1 VSGCDLNGLGVL
13 VTRPAGQAG
22 PLAAS
27 IRQMRGKPTFFPG
40 VVIEAVEHGRLASA
54 LSSMT
59 PMDLAIFV
67 SPTAARL
74 GVPPLIEKFGSLD
87 GLRVAAV
94 GRTTAA
100 ELEKLGL
107 TDIIVPDSSS
117 GGEALAGCLQLGQ
130 LANRKV
136 LLVRGEGGNDVLETA
151 LRKRGANV
159 WLFEC
164 YRRCL
169 PGADFG
175 AVEPL
180 LRDGRI
186 GAWMATS
193 GEILDNL
200 LRLAGEHAALLRNT
214 PLFVNHPQVAVR
226 AFSQAVKVIFV
237 TSGGDAGLSAGLC
250 TWFCEPRASMS

>member
-1 VSGCDLNGLGVL
+1 MSGCELNGVGVL
-13 VTRPAGQAG
+13 VTRPAGQAAS
-22 PLAAS
+22 LAAS
-27 IRQMRGKPTFFPG
+27 IRRMGGTPTLFPG
-40 VVIEAVEHGRLASA
+40 VQIEAVEPAKLASA
-54 LSSMT
+54 LSSLT
-59 PMDLAIFV
+59 LIDLAIFV

-74 GVPPLIEKFGSLD
+74 GVPLLIDRFGSLD
-87 GLRVAAV
+87 GFRIAAV

-107 TDIIVPDSSS
+107 TNILVPESSS
-117 GGEALAGCLQLGQ
+117 GGEALARCPQLGRME
-130 LANRKV
+130 NRKV
-136 LLVRGEGGNDVLETA
+136 LLVRGEGGNDALESI
-151 LRKRGANV
+151 LRERGANV
-159 WLFEC
+159 SLFEC

-169 PGADFG
+169 PAADFG

-200 LRLAGEHAALLRNT
+200 LRLAGDHAGLLRNT

-237 TSGGDAGLSAGLC
+237 TAGGDAGLSAGLC
-250 TWFCEPRASMS
+250 AWFCGPRASMS

>member
-1 VSGCDLNGLGVL
+1 MSGCDLNGVGVL
-13 VTRPAGQAG
+13 VTRPAGQAA

-27 IRQMRGKPTFFPG
+27 IRQMGGKPTLFPG
-40 VVIEAVEHGRLASA
+40 VQIEAVERAKLNSV
-54 LSSMT
+54 LSSLAVV
-59 PMDLAIFV
+59 DLAIFV
-67 SPTAARL
+67 SPTAVRL
-74 GVPPLIEKFGSLD
+74 GVPPLVEKFGSLD
-87 GLRVAAV
+87 GLRLAAV

-107 TDIIVPDSSS
+107 TDVIVPDSSS
-117 GGEALAGCLQLGQ
+117 GGEALASSAKLGRM
-130 LANRKV
+130 ANLKV
-136 LLVRGEGGNDVLETA
+136 LLVRGEGGDDALETI
-151 LRKRGANV
+151 LRDRGASV
-159 WLFEC
+159 SLFEC

-169 PGADFG
+169 PVADFG

-200 LRLAGEHAALLRNT
+200 LHLAGENAALLRST

-237 TSGGDAGLSAGLC
+237 TAGGDAGLSAGLC
-250 TWFCEPRASMS
+250 MWFCGSRTSVS